1 VSSRAEQEAE
11 PRDLDRGKKPRA
23 RCEHAELFRAKKSE
37 QLVGAIHESPA
48 IREQRSVCAQTMKS
62 EQLVG
67 ASIARPPLAKPHP
80 FPHLEKSDFPIFSF
94 SGRF

>member
-1 VSSRAEQEAE
+1 
-11 PRDLDRGKKPRA
+11 
-23 RCEHAELFRAKKSE
+23 
-37 QLVGAIHESPA
+37 
-48 IREQRSVCAQTMKS
+48 MKS